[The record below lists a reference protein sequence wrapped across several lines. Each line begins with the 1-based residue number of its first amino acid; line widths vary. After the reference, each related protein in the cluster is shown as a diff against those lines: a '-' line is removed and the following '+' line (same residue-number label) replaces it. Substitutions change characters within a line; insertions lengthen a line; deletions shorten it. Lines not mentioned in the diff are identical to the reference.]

1 MVRPTKNL
9 PYFNNIFFDKVFKEK
24 IFFLLHFCISPGPR
38 YIQLGQAPP
47 PLTDD
52 TDRPSLSCVAPQLSA
67 SIELPGAILK
77 ECLHCKKKEKK
88 KERGLERE
96 SKREVES
103 KAERARAPQTEREKR
118 ERERERSGVNGEGY
132 NCAQTQI

>member
-1 MVRPTKNL
+1 MTL
-9 PYFNNIFFDKVFKEK
+9 FCVF
-24 IFFLLHFCISPGPR
+24 PGPR

-77 ECLHCKKKEKK
+77 ECLHCKKK
-88 KERGLERE
+88 RGLERE
-96 SKREVES
+96 SKGEVEQGRAS
-103 KAERARAPQTEREKR
+103 KSDTNRERKGERGAELMERATTAHKHRFDQ
-118 ERERERSGVNGEGY
+118 
-132 NCAQTQI
+132 